1 MSRAGL
7 GPLVQGM
14 AGAQSWESYMRFSE
28 SGLKK
33 ECCLSPTRGTRFG
46 TKGRATSQASGGVRQ
61 NKYRCRERLSGS
73 GEDETVEHPLAPSE
87 LQVTQTQR

>member
-14 AGAQSWESYMRFSE
+14 VDAQSWESHMRFSE

-33 ECCLSPTRGTRFG
+33 
-46 TKGRATSQASGGVRQ
+46 KNV
-61 NKYRCRERLSGS
+61 
-73 GEDETVEHPLAPSE
+73 VLAPLGGPGFGLREGPHSRPQKGSDRTSIGAGRDSVAQE
-87 LQVTQTQR
+87 RT

>member
-14 AGAQSWESYMRFSE
+14 AGAQSWESHMRFSE

-33 ECCLSPTRGTRFG
+33 KCCLSPPIGGPGFG
-46 TKGRATSQASGGVRQ
+46 LREGPHSRPQKGSDRTSIGAGKDSVAQ
-61 NKYRCRERLSGS
+61 ER
-73 GEDETVEHPLAPSE
+73 T
-87 LQVTQTQR
+87 